1 MRAVYLPPHGC
12 GRLALGLPSLPRNRT
27 QTSVPLKH
35 KTEWSPH
42 RFNILFPPSTVR
54 PTQVVP
60 TSSRIPSYYAD
71 NSSTT
76 NMVSWQNQ
84 QQPHHASSLSLQA
97 PPTANSEYNSTNG
110 GSSDYHVQPWAA
122 PMSTHQ
128 QGINTPW
135 TEGRM
140 HQNRGQAKSLVLR
153 YLSATQREEEAW
165 EAKRREAR
173 AVGTSRVGVSNTDTG
188 TIASTAPVNTPSNG
202 GSAGWSTN
210 DLGPIDPPVP
220 GGVPDLPPPAYS
232 EHLPHG
238 GPHAI

>member
-1 MRAVYLPPHGC
+1 MGAIAGIAIAIGVVVYLIKRNRQRR
-12 GRLALGLPSLPRNRT
+12 RLAELQRAAQGQNFQGPQPPN
-27 QTSVPLKH
+27 SV
-35 KTEWSPH
+35 TEPMYQMTGTPW
-42 RFNILFPPSTVR
+42 VR

-135 TEGRM
+135 TEGSHALESRSGEISGAAVPLCYTEGG
-140 HQNRGQAKSLVLR
+140 RGLGGETER
-153 YLSATQREEEAW
+153 
-165 EAKRREAR
+165 
-173 AVGTSRVGVSNTDTG
+173 GTSCGH
-188 TIASTAPVNTPSNG
+188 
-202 GSAGWSTN
+202 
-210 DLGPIDPPVP
+210 
-220 GGVPDLPPPAYS
+220 
-232 EHLPHG
+232 E
-238 GPHAI
+238 